1 MKSASSRSIA
11 SQDSQLAFTQAGLSL
26 QVKALSRLHELAMRL
41 AGTSEPQPALE
52 VVLETI
58 VEAHTADFGLLS
70 LFDAATKRVHVCA
83 SIGFDDDAIETL
95 SSILSGAAAG
105 ACGSGFATQE
115 RAVIYDVETDV
126 QSGDLRSCAESV
138 GFQSVHSTPILTR
151 SGEAIGVLSVYFKRC
166 RRPAE
171 WEMQLADLCARH
183 AADAIEAAKAQQ
195 AIRESEERLRLAT
208 QTGKVGIWDWDI
220 VANHVS
226 WSDSLYRIHGV
237 KPHEFSS
244 TVEGFSALVHPE
256 DGDLVADA
264 IRRAL
269 DTNEPYELEFR
280 AVRRGGEVI
289 WLFTSATVLRAEGR
303 PVRMLGATMD
313 ITASKRAH
321 LAAHESQER
330 FVRFMQHLPGL
341 AWIKDADGKY
351 VFANEAAHKAF
362 QTTPAQ
368 LYGKTDLEVFPPETA
383 RRFRENDHAALSSDT
398 GYQTVET
405 LEHDDGT
412 LHYSLVHKFPIRG
425 TAGAAT
431 LMGGMAI
438 DITDRKQAEESL
450 RTSEE
455 RFRTLAD
462 HAPVGIFQSGPDGET
477 VFVNKSWCA
486 MTGLTPAEAQG
497 DGWTNA
503 LHPDDRQ
510 RVISGWKSAVRKRI
524 ASEAEFRFVR
534 PDGTV
539 TWMQGNAVPLWNAD
553 RELIGYIGT
562 VADVTQRKASEIALR
577 ESEERFRHMADHAPV
592 MIWVTEADGRCT
604 FLGKT
609 WYDFTGRSPETSLGF
624 GWIDAV
630 HPEDR
635 ETARQAF
642 LSANERHT
650 AYSLEYRLRNK
661 SGQYHWIIDA
671 ALPRLDDDGQFL
683 GFIGSVIDIS
693 DRKKYEEEL
702 READRRKDEFLAV
715 LAHELRNPLAPI
727 RTGLE
732 LMRLAGD
739 DSTAIEEVRTTME
752 RQSQQM
758 VRLIDDL
765 LDVSRITRGAVDLRK
780 SRVELAAVVE
790 SAIETSRPL
799 IEEMAHKLDV
809 TVPKQPIVLEAD
821 PTRLAQVIS
830 NLLNNA
836 AKYTPRGGSV
846 SVSAE
851 RIDGLAVISVKDSGI
866 GIPAEMLEPIFDMFT
881 QVDGSLERSH
891 GGLGIGLTL
900 VKRLVEMHG
909 GTVEARSCG
918 QNQGSE
924 FIVRL
929 PAVVGL
935 LSEPPRSDSKD
946 PGQAAKRRILVVDD
960 NENAAK
966 VLGMLLTALG
976 NDVRTAFDGFT
987 ALDLAESFLPEI
999 ILLDIGMPKLNGY
1012 ETARRI
1018 REQPWGKSIV
1028 LAALTGWGQEEDKRR
1043 TREAGFDHH
1052 FVKPL
1057 EPAILQKLLA
1067 EYEPAAYC

>member
-1 MKSASSRSIA
+1 
-11 SQDSQLAFTQAGLSL
+11 
-26 QVKALSRLHELAMRL
+26 MRL

-52 VVLETI
+52 AVLETI

-70 LFDAATKRVHVCA
+70 LYDPASQRLATAA
-83 SIGFDDDAIETL
+83 SIGFD
-95 SSILSGAAAG
+95 AAALESLSATVPGPHGG
-105 ACGSGFATQE
+105 ACGGAFAARE
-115 RAVIYDVETDV
+115 RVVIHDIETDSRFDAL
-126 QSGDLRSCAESV
+126 QPLARSI
-138 GFQSVHSTPILTR
+138 GFRSAHCTPILTR
-151 SGEAIGVLSVYFKRC
+151 AGEAIGVLSVYFKAC
-166 RRPAE
+166 RRPTAS
-171 WEMQLADLCARH
+171 EMQLADLCARH
-183 AADAIEAAKAQQ
+183 AADAIDAATARQ

-220 VANHVS
+220 LANHVS
-226 WSDSLYRIHGV
+226 WTDSLYRIHGLE
-237 KPHEFSS
+237 PHEFSG
-244 TVEGFSALVHPE
+244 TVEGFSALVHP
-256 DGDLVADA
+256 DDRQRVADA

-269 DTNEPYELEFR
+269 HENEAYELEFR
-280 AVRRGGEVI
+280 AVRPDGEII
-289 WLFTSATVLRAEGR
+289 WLFTNATVLRDERR
-303 PVRMLGATMD
+303 PLRMLGATMD
-313 ITASKRAH
+313 ITASKQAQQ
-321 LAAHESQER
+321 AARESQER

-341 AWIKDADGKY
+341 AWIKDTSGKY
-351 VFANEAAHKAF
+351 AFANDAAHKAF
-362 QTTPAQ
+362 QTTPDD
-368 LYGKTDLEVFPPETA
+368 LYGKSDLEVFPPETA
-383 RRFRENDHAALSSDT
+383 RRFRNNDETALAAES

-405 LEHDDGT
+405 LEQADGR
-412 LHYSLVHKFPIRG
+412 LHHSLVHKFPIPG
-425 TAGAAT
+425 PDGAAT
-431 LMGGMAI
+431 LIGGMAI

-462 HAPVGIFQSGPDGET
+462 HAPVGIFQSSPDGKT
-477 VFVNKSWCA
+477 VFVNKSWCV
-486 MTGLTPAEAQG
+486 MTGLTFAEAQG

-503 LHPDDRQ
+503 LHPDDRA
-510 RVISGWKSAVRKRI
+510 RVIAGWKHAVRKGI
-524 ASEAEFRFVR
+524 SSEAEFRFVR
-534 PDGTV
+534 TDGTV
-539 TWMQGNAVPLWNAD
+539 IWIQGNAVPLWD
-553 RELIGYIGT
+553 PDGQLIGYIGT
-562 VADVTQRKASEIALR
+562 VADVTQRKTAEIALR
-577 ESEERFRHMADHAPV
+577 ESEQRFRHMADHAPV
-592 MIWVTEADGRCT
+592 MIWVTEADGQCT

-609 WYDFTGRSPETSLGF
+609 WYDFTGCTPEQSLGF

-630 HPEDR
+630 HADDR
-635 ETARQAF
+635 EAAQQGF
-642 LSANERHT
+642 LAANERQA
-650 AYSLEYRLRNK
+650 AYSLEYRLRDRDGN
-661 SGQYHWIIDA
+661 YHWVIDA
-671 ALPRLDDDGQFL
+671 ALPRFADDGRFL
-683 GFIGSVIDIS
+683 GFIGSVIDIT
-693 DRKKYEEEL
+693 DRKKFEEEL

-739 DSTAIEEVRTTME
+739 DPAAIEEVRTTME

-790 SAIETSRPL
+790 SAVETSRPL
-799 IEEMAHKLDV
+799 IEEMGHKLQV
-809 TVPKQPIVLEAD
+809 TIPKQPIVLEAD
-821 PTRLAQVIS
+821 PTRLAQVIA

-836 AKYTPRGGSV
+836 AKYMPRGGTV
-846 SVSAE
+846 GLDAQ
-851 RIDGLAVISVKDSGI
+851 RLDGTAVISIKDTGI
-866 GIPAEMLEPIFDMFT
+866 GIPADMLERIFEMFT

-909 GTVEARSCG
+909 GMVEARSAG
-918 QNQGSE
+918 LNQGSE

-935 LSEPPRSDSKD
+935 LSEPPSADGVSRAASK
-946 PGQAAKRRILVVDD
+946 KRRILVVDD

-976 NDVRTAFDGFT
+976 NDVRTTFDGFT
-987 ALDLAESFLPEI
+987 AIELAESFLPEI

-1018 REQPWGKSIV
+1018 REQPWGKNML

-1052 FVKPL
+1052 FVKPV

-1067 EYEPAAYC
+1067 EYEPAAY